1 MRPNVLLIVLDTA
14 RADAFEPY
22 GGGTGASPVVGDLA
36 RRGAALPLAYSPSNW
51 TLPSHVSM
59 LSGLLPRESGL
70 AQAPGGKA
78 GNCKPYVEALEKL
91 LVPSVLRRAGYETRA
106 VSANAWISTT
116 TGFAVGFDEFRDA
129 RSDRKQ
135 PPPPR
140 PRLKAAR
147 WLLDSA
153 RAHTDDGAAAA
164 EEVLNTWIEQP
175 RGKPFFWLVNL
186 VECHSP
192 YLPPRPYND
201 MN

>member
-91 LVPSVLRRAGYETRA
+91 LVPSARTRGSRRRPASPSDSTS
-106 VSANAWISTT
+106 SATPAATASN
-116 TGFAVGFDEFRDA
+116 RH
-129 RSDRKQ
+129 
-135 PPPPR
+135 R
-140 PRLKAAR
+140 PGL
-147 WLLDSA
+147 
-153 RAHTDDGAAAA
+153 G
-164 EEVLNTWIEQP
+164 
-175 RGKPFFWLVNL
+175 
-186 VECHSP
+186 
-192 YLPPRPYND
+192 
-201 MN
+201 